1 MSPHAD
7 VPSTDMP
14 AVVLEGISR
23 RVGSGDGRRDILAD
37 INLSF
42 PRGSFISVIGPSG
55 SGKTTLMGIIAGLDR
70 PTSGRVQVLGTE
82 LGLLDE
88 DQLAAFRGSSIGFVF
103 QDFHLIP
110 TLTALENVQV
120 PLELNGRMRDARQR
134 ALESLDGV
142 GLVNVQKSYPAQ
154 MSGGEKQR
162 VAIARALTLDPDLI
176 LADEPTG
183 NLDRKNS
190 DGIME
195 ILRQIHRDANRTIVL
210 VTHDMTRTTGSDRVL
225 VMDDGRISPLE
236 VPIDTEIEG

>member
-1 MSPHAD
+1 
-7 VPSTDMP
+7 
-14 AVVLEGISR
+14 
-23 RVGSGDGRRDILAD
+23 
-37 INLSF
+37 
-42 PRGSFISVIGPSG
+42 
-55 SGKTTLMGIIAGLDR
+55 MGIIAGLDR